1 MSFLTPWFLLGTL
14 AVVGPILFHLIRRSA
29 RERMPFSSL
38 MFLSPTPP
46 RTVRSRKLE
55 HLLLLLLRCA
65 CLVLIATGFAR
76 PFFSK
81 SQPPVESASG
91 GRQIILLVDTSASM
105 RRNGVWEKARGI
117 VNRYLAKA
125 SAADQVAVVTFDR
138 RAHTLVSL
146 TEWSSWTTDERPELT
161 RQRLA
166 SISPGWMGTDLGL
179 ALTSTAEQFQN
190 NSPDGTLP
198 RSRALVLISDL
209 QEGAKL
215 DGLQGH
221 EWPPD
226 ARVVIERVDGNEES
240 NAGLEILDQSANP
253 AGAESDVRV
262 RVVNAGDS
270 RKEKFHLDWSGVKSA
285 SADIY
290 LPPGKSRTF
299 TAPKLP
305 TGMATGKLEL
315 SGDDVAFDDVSY
327 FAAPEIENVAIACL
341 GMDPSNDPAGLLYYL
356 QRVFLPTPRRNVEL
370 VPAESLSQAAFAI
383 ISGKLPPDK
392 CAPLRD
398 WLISGKSALL
408 VLDSAEAAPTLA
420 ALLGVPQVR
429 LTEADG
435 DFALLGRI
443 DFKHPIFAP
452 FDDPRFSDFTHIH
465 FWKHR
470 RWEIPSAVRA
480 NVLAEFDDDS
490 PALAQIAVGK
500 GQLLVLTS
508 GWNPAD
514 SQLAVSSKFPP
525 LMQTIL
531 EWSGSTAP
539 VRFQFRTGDVIPSP
553 ASSGAEVQWQK
564 PDGKKI
570 ALPAGAPFVETDTPG
585 IYGATWNNRQ
595 RQSAVNLPADE
606 SRTAPMPIDEL
617 ARLGVPIGPTVEAAT
632 LPSLMQHRQM
642 QRTELENRQKLWRW
656 LLAAA
661 LGITLVEIILS
672 GWLAR
677 RTTIP
682 QPAT

>member
-14 AVVGPILFHLIRRSA
+14 AVAGPILFHLIRRSA

-81 SQPPVESASG
+81 DQPPMESATG

-105 RRNGVWEKARGI
+105 RRYGIWEKARGI
-117 VNRYLAKA
+117 VDRYVAKA
-125 SAADQVAVVTFDR
+125 SAADQLAVMTFDR
-138 RAHTLVSL
+138 RTHTLISL
-146 TEWSSWTTDERPELT
+146 AEWSSWTADGRRELT

-179 ALTSTAEQFQN
+179 ALTSAAEQFQN
-190 NSPDGTLP
+190 SSRDGAP
-198 RSRALVLISDL
+198 PKSRALILISDL

-226 ARVVIERVDGNEES
+226 VRVVIERVDGTEES

-253 AGAESDVRV
+253 AGAESDIRV
-262 RVVNAGDS
+262 RVSNASNS
-270 RKEKFHLDWSGVKSA
+270 RKEKFHLDWSGVSSA
-285 SADIY
+285 STDVY
-290 LPPGKSRTF
+290 LPPGQSRTF

-305 TGMATGKLEL
+305 AGMATGKLEL
-315 SGDDVAFDDVSY
+315 SGDDVTFDNISW
-327 FAAPEIENVAIACL
+327 FAAPEIEKVSIACL
-341 GMDPSNDPAGLLYYL
+341 GMEASNDPAGLLYYL

-370 VPAESLSQAAFAI
+370 VTAESLPQAAFAV
-383 ISGKLPPDK
+383 ISEKLAPEK
-392 CAPLRD
+392 CAAVRD
-398 WLISGKSALL
+398 WLVAGKSALL
-408 VLDSAEAAPTLA
+408 VLENTDAAPTLA
-420 ALLGVPQVR
+420 ALLGLPQVQ
-429 LTEADG
+429 LTEAEG

-443 DFKHPIFAP
+443 DFQHPIFAP
-452 FDDPRFSDFTHIH
+452 FDDPRFSDFSRIH

-470 RWEIPSAVRA
+470 RWEIPSGTQA

-500 GQLLVLTS
+500 GQLLVLAS

-525 LMQTIL
+525 LMQTML
-531 EWSGSTAP
+531 DWSGSTAP
-539 VRFQFRTGDVIPSP
+539 VRFQFRTGDTIPSP
-553 ASSGAEVQWQK
+553 TGSGIPVEWQK
-564 PDGKKI
+564 PDGKKV
-570 ALPAGAPFVETDTPG
+570 ALPAGAPFIETDTPG
-585 IYGATWNNRQ
+585 IYEATWNDRHRQ
-595 RQSAVNLPADE
+595 FAVNLPADE

-617 ARLGVPIGPTVEAAT
+617 ARLGVPIGPTAEAT
-632 LPSLMQHRQM
+632 PPPSRMQHREM

-661 LGITLVEIILS
+661 LTITLVEIFLS

-677 RTTIP
+677 RTTTP

>member
-14 AVVGPILFHLIRRSA
+14 AVFGPILFHLIRRSA

-38 MFLSPTPP
+38 MFLRPTPP
-46 RTVRSRKLE
+46 RIVRSRKLE

-65 CLVLIATGFAR
+65 CLVLMATGFAR

-81 SQPPVESASG
+81 DQPPMETATG

-117 VNRYLAKA
+117 VDRYLEKA
-125 SAADQVAVVTFDR
+125 SAADQLAIMIFDR

-146 TEWSSWTTDERPELT
+146 AEWSSWATDERAAMA
-161 RQRLA
+161 RQRLT

-179 ALTSTAEQFQN
+179 ALTSAAEQFQN
-190 NSPDGTLP
+190 NSRDGAP
-198 RSRALVLISDL
+198 PKSRALILISDL
-209 QEGAKL
+209 QEGARL

-226 ARVVIERVDGNEES
+226 VRVVIERVDGREES
-240 NAGLEILDQSANP
+240 NAGLEILDQSANA
-253 AGAESDVRV
+253 AGAESDIRV
-262 RVVNAGDS
+262 RVSNAS
-270 RKEKFHLDWSGVKSA
+270 NSHKEKFHLDWSGVSGA

-290 LPPGKSRTF
+290 LPPGQSRTF
-299 TAPKLP
+299 SAPILP
-305 TGMATGKLEL
+305 AGMATGKLEL
-315 SGDDVAFDDVSY
+315 SGDDVEFDNVSW
-327 FAAPEIENVAIACL
+327 FATPEIENVAIACL
-341 GMDPSNDPAGLLYYL
+341 GMEPSNDPAGLLYYL
-356 QRVFLPTPRRNVEL
+356 QRVFLPTPRRKVEL
-370 VPAESLSQAAFAI
+370 VPADSLPQAAFAV
-383 ISGKLPPDK
+383 ISGKLPPEK
-392 CAPLRD
+392 CAPVRD
-398 WLISGKSALL
+398 WLIAGKSALL
-408 VLDSAEAAPTLA
+408 VLDNAEAAPTLA
-420 ALLGVPQVR
+420 ALLGLPQVQ
-429 LTEADG
+429 LTEAGG

-452 FDDPRFSDFTHIH
+452 FDDPRFSDFSRIH

-470 RWEIPSAVRA
+470 RWEIPSGIRA
-480 NVLAEFDDDS
+480 NVLAEFDDGS

-500 GQLLVLTS
+500 GQLLVLAS

-525 LMQTIL
+525 LMQTML
-531 EWSGSTAP
+531 DWSGSTAP
-539 VRFQFRTGDVIPSP
+539 VRFQFRTGDAIPSP
-553 ASSGAEVQWQK
+553 AGSGDAVQWQK

-585 IYGATWNNRQ
+585 IYEATWDNKHRQ
-595 RQSAVNLPADE
+595 FAVNLPADE

-617 ARLGVPIGPTVEAAT
+617 ARLGVPIGPTAEVT
-632 LPSLMQHRQM
+632 PLPSQTQHRQM
-642 QRTELENRQKLWRW
+642 QRAELENRQKLWRW

-661 LGITLVEIILS
+661 LTITLVEIIVS
-672 GWLAR
+672 GRLAR
-677 RTTIP
+677 RTTTP

>member
-29 RERMPFSSL
+29 RERIPFSSL
-38 MFLSPTPP
+38 MFLHPTPP

-76 PFFSK
+76 PFFSRN
-81 SQPPVESASG
+81 QPPIESATG

-105 RRNGVWEKARGI
+105 RRDGIWEKARDAA
-117 VNRYLAKA
+117 NRYLAKA
-125 SAADQVAVVTFDR
+125 SPADQLAVMTFDHR
-138 RAHTLVSL
+138 VHTLVSL
-146 TEWSSWTTDERPELT
+146 AEWSSWAAAERAAMA

-166 SISPGWMGTDLGL
+166 SASPGWMGTDLGL
-179 ALTSTAEQFQN
+179 AMTSAAEQFQN
-190 NSPDGTLP
+190 NPPDNTAP
-198 RSRALVLISDL
+198 KSRALILISDL
-209 QEGAKL
+209 QEGARL

-226 ARVVIERVDGNEES
+226 VRVVIERVDGKEES

-253 AGAESDVRV
+253 ASAENDIRV
-262 RVVNAGDS
+262 RVVNAGNS
-270 RKEKFHLDWSGVKSA
+270 RKEKFRLGWSDGGA
-285 SADIY
+285 PAEIY
-290 LPPGKSRTF
+290 LPPGQSRTF
-299 TAPKLP
+299 TAPKLAAG
-305 TGMATGKLEL
+305 TTNGKLEL
-315 SGDDVAFDDVSY
+315 SGDDVTFDNVSW

-341 GMDPSNDPAGLLYYL
+341 GMEPTNDPAGLLYYL

-370 VPAESLSQAAFAI
+370 VPAESLPQAPFAV
-383 ISGKLPPDK
+383 ISGKLAPEK
-392 CAPLRD
+392 CAAVRD
-398 WLISGKSALL
+398 WLVAGKSALL
-408 VLDSAEAAPTLA
+408 VLDNADAAPMLA
-420 ALLGVPQVR
+420 ALLAMPQVH

-452 FDDPRFSDFTHIH
+452 FDDPRFSDFSRIH

-470 RWEIPSAVRA
+470 RWEIPSGIRA

-500 GQLLVLTS
+500 GQLLVLAS

-525 LMQTIL
+525 LMQTML
-531 EWSGSTAP
+531 EWSGSAVP
-539 VRFQFRTGDVIPSP
+539 VRFQFRTGDAIPSP
-553 ASSGAEVQWQK
+553 ASSGEVVQWQK
-564 PDGKKI
+564 PDGRKI
-570 ALPAGAPFVETDTPG
+570 ALAAGAAFVETDTPG
-585 IYGATWNNRQ
+585 IYEATWNERHRQ
-595 RQSAVNLPADE
+595 FAINLPADE

-617 ARLGVPIGPTVEAAT
+617 ARLGVPIGPTAEASP
-632 LPSLMQHRQM
+632 LPSAMQHRQM
-642 QRTELENRQKLWRW
+642 QRTELENQQKLWRW
-656 LLAAA
+656 LLVAA
-661 LGITLVEIILS
+661 LTITLVEIVLS

-677 RTTIP
+677 RTTTP